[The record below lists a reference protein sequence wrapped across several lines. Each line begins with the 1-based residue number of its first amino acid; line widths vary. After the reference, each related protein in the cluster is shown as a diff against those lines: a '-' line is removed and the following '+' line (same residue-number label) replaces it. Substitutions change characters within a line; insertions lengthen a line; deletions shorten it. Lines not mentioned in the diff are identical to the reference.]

1 MKFLEWVDYE
11 GGIWEMVMHGWS
23 EDQLDDCG
31 LTQSQKEDLEAIA
44 LRINEADAMW
54 QDLQRELEDA

>member
-1 MKFLEWVDYE
+1 MEFLEWVDWE

-31 LTQSQKEDLEAIA
+31 LSQFQKETLDTIA
-44 LRINEADAMW
+44 LRINEANAMW
-54 QDLQRELEDA
+54 LDLQRELEDA